1 MLSFINEVLTQYLV
15 AFRNVPKFLHFRNNY
30 SGKMKSSLEEAK
42 WTE

>member
-15 AFRNVPKFLHFRNNY
+15 AFRNMLNFLHFRKNY

-42 WTE
+42 RTE